1 MTVFFLNVFVQK
13 TLTAQPR
20 TDNKHEYGYEYEHE
34 MNMNRIFLEKNLF
47 IHYKQ

>member
-20 TDNKHEYGYEYEHE
+20 IDNKDEYGYAYEHE

-47 IHYKQ
+47 INYKQ